1 MWIITTTVCL
11 ALLPLSCGVSDLLC
25 SCGFTYDVQHAAGV
39 WRGPRLWLNNNH
51 RCVRKPENAGWTA
64 GVTQHL
70 ECRRGCVFF
79 CRHYKGRRGLLKAHM
94 YAVSIFF
101 YCCSACK
108 ISRIDE
114 PILAEHRLR
123 DANRGRKAG
132 EGNDRLQVLKV
143 ERASSQTD
151 LSRSL
156 ALICRFI
163 LLTTPAVVSPQTPP
177 LQWALPLLW
186 RLRRALAQQEQWW
199 RPVASQEEQVEH
211 PSASLTPHTFSPH
224 RSVTQLKIY
233 ECVDH
238 ITQYL

>member
-1 MWIITTTVCL
+1 M
-11 ALLPLSCGVSDLLC
+11 
-25 SCGFTYDVQHAAGV
+25 
-39 WRGPRLWLNNNH
+39 LW
-51 RCVRKPENAGWTA
+51 A
-64 GVTQHL
+64 
-70 ECRRGCVFF
+70 
-79 CRHYKGRRGLLKAHM
+79 
-94 YAVSIFF
+94 FF

-114 PILAEHRLR
+114 PILAGHRLR

-156 ALICRFI
+156 ALIYRFI

-186 RLRRALAQQEQWW
+186 RLRRALAQQVQWW
-199 RPVASQEEQVEH
+199 RPAAPQEEQVEH
-211 PSASLTPHTFSPH
+211 PSASLTPHTHSLHTTPSPVSH
-224 RSVTQLKIY
+224 TVALRRMWTQLKIY

-238 ITQYL
+238 ITQYLEVYWCLNIFQKSL

>member
-79 CRHYKGRRGLLKAHM
+79 CRHYKGRRR
-94 YAVSIFF
+94 AVKSPYVCCEHFF

-151 LSRSL
+151 LSRSHL
-156 ALICRFI
+156 QIYSPDHTSSSFPSNPSTPVGSPSPLTAQAGAGTAGTVVTASGLTGRAGRAPVCVSDPTHI
-163 LLTTPAVVSPQTPP
+163 LS
-177 LQWALPLLW
+177 
-186 RLRRALAQQEQWW
+186 
-199 RPVASQEEQVEH
+199 
-211 PSASLTPHTFSPH
+211 TPHSH
-224 RSVTQLKIY
+224 RSKVTIKK
-233 ECVDH
+233 
-238 ITQYL
+238 